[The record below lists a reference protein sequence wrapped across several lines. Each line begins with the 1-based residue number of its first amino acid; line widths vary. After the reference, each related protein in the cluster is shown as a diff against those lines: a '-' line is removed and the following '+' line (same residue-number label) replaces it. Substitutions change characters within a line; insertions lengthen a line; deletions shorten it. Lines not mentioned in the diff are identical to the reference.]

1 MSIKTYK
8 VRAEIVRKTTDPF
21 FNPKKHG
28 SQTITYYN
36 CFFDINNLIPRMM
49 DMPIKP
55 ANPRNHENLPN
66 KAVMRDIR
74 EEYLNDTSMF
84 HLKNSG
90 ITINVKY
97 VDEIGDGILGI
108 AIDVDEE
115 KRHGIL
121 NGGTTFTVLK
131 NVIKELQEDNYD
143 LPRNKYVKVELR
155 VGLDPKMVPSTS
167 EGLNTHASVTRT
179 SLLTLDNKFDF
190 IKDALKD
197 QIYSDKIS
205 YRQYEDGQ
213 LDVARLLQYMTV
225 FNINDYKRGGDR
237 HPVKAY
243 SSKSSCVKS
252 FELKEKDYRAMK
264 NIIPDIIYVVD
275 DIRLTSHGILA
286 NKRSSKYVKAS
297 RNKNEFNL
305 ISFPKGDNIISHD
318 IADAILFPIL
328 GAFRSCLITNDDDLI
343 TWRRPYLEIG
353 GIFEKVAPKM
363 FRKIDKIYKE
373 VGDVNQVG
381 KLSSTWE
388 AMYNILDEEV
398 NKVLKKV
405 A

>member
-1 MSIKTYK
+1 MALKHYK

-55 ANPRNHENLPN
+55 ANPRDHENLPN

-74 EEYLNDTSMF
+74 DEYLNDVSMF

-90 ITINVKY
+90 ITMNVQY
-97 VDEIGDGILGI
+97 VDEVGDGILNI
-108 AIDVDEE
+108 AVDENEE

-131 NVIKELQEDNYD
+131 NVIKELQEENYD

-155 VGLDPKMVPSTS
+155 VGLDPEMVPSTS
-167 EGLNTHASVTRT
+167 EGLNTHASVTRA
-179 SLLTLDNKFDF
+179 SLLTLENKFDF
-190 IKDALKD
+190 IQDVLKNE
-197 QIYSDKIS
+197 IYANQIS
-205 YRQYEDGQ
+205 YRQYEDGE
-213 LDVARLLQYMTV
+213 LDVTRLLQYMTV
-225 FNINDYKRGGDR
+225 FNVNYYKRESDR
-237 HPVKAY
+237 HPIRAY
-243 SSKSSCVKS
+243 TSKTNCVKS
-252 FELKEKDYRAMK
+252 FVDKEKDYHAMK
-264 NIIPDIIYVVD
+264 NIIPNILELVDII
-275 DIRLTSHGILA
+275 RSNAHECLT
-286 NKRSSKYVKAS
+286 NKRSSKYVKAA
-297 RNKNEFNL
+297 RNKNEFVL
-305 ISFPKGDNIISHD
+305 MTQDNIISHD
-318 IADAILFPIL
+318 IADAMLFPIL
-328 GAFRSCLITNDDDLI
+328 GAFRSCLISDEDSLI
-343 TWRRPYLEIG
+343 TWRRTFDEVVMMFEI
-353 GIFEKVAPKM
+353 VAPKM

-388 AMYNILDEEV
+388 TMYNILDEQV
-398 NKVLKKV
+398 TKQLRKV